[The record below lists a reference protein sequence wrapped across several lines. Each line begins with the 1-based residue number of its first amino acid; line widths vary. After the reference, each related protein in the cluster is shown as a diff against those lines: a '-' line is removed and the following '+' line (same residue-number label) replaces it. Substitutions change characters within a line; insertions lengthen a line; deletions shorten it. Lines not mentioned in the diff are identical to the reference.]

1 VSDLISVL
9 VVEDEPLIAMDLAER
24 LADMGYVVLGPAD
37 TVGAAEALVADK
49 TPDIALLDSGV
60 AGQSSTPLAAA
71 LAARGVAVGF
81 CTGLDKI
88 KDLPPELREA
98 PVLTKPIS
106 DASLVAAL
114 KRLLP

>member
-1 VSDLISVL
+1 MGDLISVL

-24 LADMGYVVLGPAD
+24 LADMGYLVLGPAE
-37 TVGAAEALVADK
+37 TVDDAETLVADR

-60 AGQSSTPLAAA
+60 AGKSSTPLAAA

-88 KDLPPELREA
+88 KDLPPELRNA
-98 PVLTKPIS
+98 PVLVKPVS
-106 DASLVAAL
+106 EAALLAAL
-114 KRLLP
+114 KRLVP